1 MLLSA
6 ASLVLQPFA
15 QVGVLKY
22 PPASVNGDQFLINFY
37 STFTAGDPYETGTP
51 YNIGYD
57 AHACHGVELPSG
69 LLIAAGHSWETESRT
84 ANTSYWRSAFLIA
97 TKPTGEMAWHY
108 LSSQPKTDEGVVAVT
123 AMLADA
129 GGDVIAAG
137 FNKAVGNRYKRW
149 LIRLD
154 AATGAL
160 VWAKTFNT
168 TAVEGP
174 NSHST
179 FEAIA
184 TDIEGG
190 VLLGGVTNNVGGQ
203 EFRFKSA
210 GNIPQGDAFAWR
222 ISQEALLRPGGPTDA
237 DVTFSWTSHSWTS
250 VKAIR
255 TGGDGHGSAIAL
267 VHREALGGA
276 EAGLVLLNFSTGTP
290 IWGPIAYPQHTEGTD
305 VAVAP
310 DGSGYAITGHGSTV
324 AKAKPSE
331 YLGRLTR
338 VTKAG
343 AYLWTQ
349 NISSDPTSPDI
360 IYNECWGVQP
370 FYYGG
375 AWIGWILSCGTGI
388 ESSDH
393 CMDTRISATR
403 QAWCTAGAT
412 TTFGIPRLPS
422 VWSNMIAV
430 TGDSQVA
437 SSPATL
443 LGSSVTSYVRPGE
456 LPSTSGSSAAEFVA
470 PCAAGG
476 YYVTTD
482 EVFGAGFLRLFGP
495 PSATPTATTATT
507 TAPPAA
513 KTMSLFAKMAASALS
528 GRKFGKP
535 GSWGNVA
542 PGGTPVDR
550 SREFGTPESADP
562 RQDEDEQRED
572 RRQRRWL
579 RREARSE
586 RRKERRSARRCARRG
601 NCDETPQVLDA
612 RSALSDETVKT
623 AEEA

>member
-1 MLLSA
+1 M
-6 ASLVLQPFA
+6 
-15 QVGVLKY
+15 
-22 PPASVNGDQFLINFY
+22 
-37 STFTAGDPYETGTP
+37 
-51 YNIGYD
+51 
-57 AHACHGVELPSG
+57 
-69 LLIAAGHSWETESRT
+69 
-84 ANTSYWRSAFLIA
+84 
-97 TKPTGEMAWHY
+97 
-108 LSSQPKTDEGVVAVT
+108 
-123 AMLADA
+123 
-129 GGDVIAAG
+129 
-137 FNKAVGNRYKRW
+137 
-149 LIRLD
+149 
-154 AATGAL
+154 
-160 VWAKTFNT
+160 
-168 TAVEGP
+168 
-174 NSHST
+174 
-179 FEAIA
+179 
-184 TDIEGG
+184 
-190 VLLGGVTNNVGGQ
+190 
-203 EFRFKSA
+203 
-210 GNIPQGDAFAWR
+210 
-222 ISQEALLRPGGPTDA
+222 
-237 DVTFSWTSHSWTS
+237 
-250 VKAIR
+250 
-255 TGGDGHGSAIAL
+255 
-267 VHREALGGA
+267 
-276 EAGLVLLNFSTGTP
+276 
-290 IWGPIAYPQHTEGTD
+290 
-305 VAVAP
+305 AP

-324 AKAKPSE
+324 AEAKPSE

-482 EVFGAGFLRLFGP
+482 EVFGADFFASSVLLRYSDCYYRHHH
-495 PSATPTATTATT
+495 SATGGEDDV
-507 TAPPAA
+507 
-513 KTMSLFAKMAASALS
+513 LFAKMAASALS

-550 SREFGTPESADP
+550 SRIRDS
-562 RQDEDEQRED
+562 
-572 RRQRRWL
+572 
-579 RREARSE
+579 
-586 RRKERRSARRCARRG
+586 RKRRSPSG
-601 NCDETPQVLDA
+601 
-612 RSALSDETVKT
+612 
-623 AEEA
+623 